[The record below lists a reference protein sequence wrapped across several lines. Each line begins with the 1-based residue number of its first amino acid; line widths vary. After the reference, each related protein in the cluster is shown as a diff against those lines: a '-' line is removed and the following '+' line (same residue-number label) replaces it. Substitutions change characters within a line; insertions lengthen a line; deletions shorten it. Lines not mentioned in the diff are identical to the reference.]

1 MFQYENKLSKDFN
14 DMIKKIDLNIK
25 DLNLNKSDKILF
37 NETNNLLSTAS
48 LILIKMYENSK
59 NFSIK
64 DLEKKYK
71 ILENKKKEISKLSN
85 KLQINILNKI
95 ENTKNDEMQ
104 TLLEHNEQPID
115 VNYLT
120 NYNESLLNDT
130 LRNLR
135 QINENLIESS
145 VVLKGQGNQLQT
157 SSQTMDNGIHNVK
170 EGNKILNHI
179 KCTSL
184 CNKIWMMIVNIL
196 LFVIILLLIIL
207 KVISYLK

>member
-59 NFSIK
+59 NYSIK

-95 ENTKNDEMQ
+95 ENTKNDEMD
-104 TLLEHNEQPID
+104 TLLEHDEQPID

-196 LFVIILLLIIL
+196 LFVIILLLITL

>member
-95 ENTKNDEMQ
+95 ENSKNEEMD
-104 TLLEHNEQPID
+104 TLLEHDEQPID

>member
-95 ENTKNDEMQ
+95 ENSKNEEMD
-104 TLLEHNEQPID
+104 TLLEHDEQPID

-157 SSQTMDNGIHNVK
+157 SSQTIDNGIHNVK

>member
-1 MFQYENKLSKDFN
+1 
-14 DMIKKIDLNIK
+14 
-25 DLNLNKSDKILF
+25 
-37 NETNNLLSTAS
+37 
-48 LILIKMYENSK
+48 MYENSK

-95 ENTKNDEMQ
+95 ENTKNDEMD
-104 TLLEHNEQPID
+104 TLLEHDEQPID

>member
-95 ENTKNDEMQ
+95 ENTKNDEMD
-104 TLLEHNEQPID
+104 TLLEHDEQPID

>member
-85 KLQINILNKI
+85 KLQINLK
-95 ENTKNDEMQ
+95 KNM
-104 TLLEHNEQPID
+104 
-115 VNYLT
+115 
-120 NYNESLLNDT
+120 
-130 LRNLR
+130 
-135 QINENLIESS
+135 
-145 VVLKGQGNQLQT
+145 K
-157 SSQTMDNGIHNVK
+157 MK
-170 EGNKILNHI
+170 K
-179 KCTSL
+179 
-184 CNKIWMMIVNIL
+184 
-196 LFVIILLLIIL
+196 
-207 KVISYLK
+207 